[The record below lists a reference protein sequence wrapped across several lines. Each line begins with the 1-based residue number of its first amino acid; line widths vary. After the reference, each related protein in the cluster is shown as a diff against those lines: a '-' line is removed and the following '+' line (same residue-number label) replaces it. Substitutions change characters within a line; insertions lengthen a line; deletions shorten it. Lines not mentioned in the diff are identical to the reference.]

1 VIVSDS
7 DLIGAMRLLLSRC
20 KLLVEPSGA
29 ASVAALL
36 AEQAGVP
43 KGANT
48 VAVLSGGNIDMKVL
62 KRLL

>member
-1 VIVSDS
+1 
-7 DLIGAMRLLLSRC
+7 MRLLLSRC

-36 AEQAGVP
+36 AERIDLPEGDEHR
-43 KGANT
+43 G
-48 VAVLSGGNIDMKVL
+48 VLSGGNIDMMVL